1 MPVKLNSSGG
11 GSVTLTTPATASDF
25 TATFPANT
33 GAVVTDSATQTLTN
47 KTLTSPTLTSPTLT
61 SPTIT
66 GASVSAMA
74 SSVITSGTS
83 VTASGTSVDFTGLPS
98 WVKRVTLMFN
108 NVSTNGTNN
117 ILIQLI
123 HSGGTVVSSGYRS
136 AAARFNGAALVETAS
151 TAGFLIN
158 SATAADDH
166 YGSYV
171 FTNLS
176 GDIWTGVGSTT
187 YLDGLISSCGGV
199 TIASTLTGIRTTTT
213 GGTATFD
220 TGSIN
225 ILYE

>member
-1 MPVKLNSSGG
+1 MPVKLNSTGG
-11 GSVTLTTPATASDF
+11 GSVTLTTPSTASDF

-33 GAVVTDSATQTLTN
+33 GDVVTTGSSAAVTPTMLSQPLTRGTAQN
-47 KTLTSPTLTSPTLT
+47 T
-61 SPTIT
+61 
-66 GASVSAMA
+66 
-74 SSVITSGTS
+74 TSGTS
-83 VTASGTSVDFTGLPS
+83 IDFTSIPS
-98 WVKRVTLMFN
+98 WVKRVTVMFN
-108 NVSTNGTNN
+108 NVSTTGTNN

-151 TAGFLIN
+151 TAGFLLN

-187 YLDGLISSCGGV
+187 YLDGLICSCGGV
-199 TIASTLTGIRTTTT
+199 TIASTLTGIRITTT
-213 GGTATFD
+213 GGTFTFD